1 MIVTYAYVLEN
12 VEMKEQRNNQPLF
25 LLIEQLEVEDKNLY
39 IDGDTSS
46 KRLELKKLLEE
57 IQPTSRLIVR
67 SVVDFSD
74 TLIGLKYIFQKL
86 TDKKITLFSYE
97 EPFFCGDCFLEYLT
111 GFAQLF
117 VTYERKKQ
125 QAGYKK
131 ALENGT
137 VGRPKK
143 TKEVEQALTM
153 YKSGIF
159 TISQIEMITGI
170 SKSTLYRYLKTENV
184 EITEK
189 ESS

>member
-1 MIVTYAYVLEN
+1 MTYAYVLEN
-12 VEMKEQRNNQPLF
+12 IEMKEQRNNQPLF
-25 LLIEQLEVEDKNLY
+25 LLIEQLEVEEKNLY

-57 IQPTSRLIVR
+57 IQPESRLIVR

-74 TLIGLKYIFQKL
+74 TLMGLKCIFQKL

-159 TISQIEMITGI
+159 TISQIEMITSI
-170 SKSTLYRYLKTENV
+170 SKSTLYRYLKAENV